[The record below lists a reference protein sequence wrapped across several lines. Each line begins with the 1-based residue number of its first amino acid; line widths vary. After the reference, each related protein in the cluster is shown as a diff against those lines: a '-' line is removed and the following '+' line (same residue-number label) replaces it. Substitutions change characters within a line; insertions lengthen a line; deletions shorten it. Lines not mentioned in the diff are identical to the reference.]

1 MPTGAT
7 WRLVPECVCDL
18 SRGDTPQLWY
28 TKSPYPKT
36 HLVVVAVAAEAAVAV
51 AAAAVAAAT
60 ISVVA
65 TATLVAATV

>member
-1 MPTGAT
+1 M
-7 WRLVPECVCDL
+7 CDL

-28 TKSPYPKT
+28 TKSLYPKT
-36 HLVVVAVAAEAAVAV
+36 HLVVVAVAAE

-65 TATLVAATV
+65 TATLVAATG